1 MTSLTLDRALS
12 RRIELAEAQAAAA
25 AAEALGAFRPDA
37 GVAVRRIAGGFAVY
51 CGASSPV
58 TQAVGLGLDG
68 AVGEEEFDALEL
80 FYASRKEPVRVE
92 TSPLADPSLIE
103 QFGKRHYRVTEFTNV
118 MARSTSETRHSSA
131 VISEAADGIR
141 VERIAPE
148 HIDLWNLTVAQGFA
162 EHHPV
167 NQEILDVM
175 RAFASAPHVECYLAR
190 VDGAVAGG
198 GTIILRDGIAGLF
211 GASTLPAYRKR
222 GVQTALL
229 ECRIARAAECGCDL
243 VVCLAQPGST
253 SQRNVMRR
261 GFSVLYTRVKFERE
275 VASSSSA
282 LSW

>member
-25 AAEALGAFRPDA
+25 AAQALAEFRPDA
-37 GVAVRRIAGGFAVY
+37 GVAVTRIAGGLAVY
-51 CGASSPV
+51 CGANSPV

-68 AVGEEEFDALEL
+68 AVSEGEFNALEQ
-80 FYASRKEPVRVE
+80 FYASRNEPVRVE

-103 QFGKRHYRVTEFTNV
+103 QFGKRRYRVTEFTNV
-118 MARSTSETRHSSA
+118 MARPICASHPSSA
-131 VISEAADGIR
+131 AREATDGIS
-141 VERIAPE
+141 VERVAPE

-162 EHHPV
+162 AHHPV

-190 VDGAVAGG
+190 VNGAVAGG
-198 GTIILRDGIAGLF
+198 GTVILRDGIAVLF
-211 GASTLPAYRKR
+211 GASTLPGYRKR

-229 ECRIARAAECGCDL
+229 ESRIARAAEYGCDL
-243 VVCLAQPGST
+243 AVCLAQHGST

-275 VASSSSA
+275 VASSSPA
-282 LSW
+282 LNV

>member
-12 RRIELAEAQAAAA
+12 RRIELAEAQATAA
-25 AAEALGAFRPDA
+25 AAEALAEFRPDA
-37 GVAVRRIAGGFAVY
+37 GVAVTRIAGGFAVY
-51 CGASSPV
+51 CGANSPV

-68 AVGEEEFDALEL
+68 PVNDEEFDALER

-92 TSPLADPSLIE
+92 TSPLADTTLIE
-103 QFGKRHYRVTEFTNV
+103 QFGKRRYRVSEFTNV
-118 MARSTSETRHSSA
+118 MARSTSETRLSSA
-131 VISEAADGIR
+131 AREAGDGIT
-141 VERIAPE
+141 VERVARE

-167 NQEILDVM
+167 TQEILDVM
-175 RAFASAPHVECYLAR
+175 RAFASAPQVECYLAR
-190 VDGAVAGG
+190 VNGAVAGG

-211 GASTLPAYRKR
+211 GASTLPGYRKR
-222 GVQTALL
+222 GVQAALL
-229 ECRIARAAECGCDL
+229 ESRIARAAECGCDL

-275 VASSSSA
+275 VASSSPAPSV
-282 LSW
+282 

>member
-12 RRIELAEAQAAAA
+12 RRIELAEAHAAAA
-25 AAEALGAFRPDA
+25 AAQALAEFRPGA
-37 GVAVRRIAGGFAVY
+37 GVAVARIAGGFAVY
-51 CGASSPV
+51 CGANSPV

-68 AVGEEEFDALEL
+68 PVHDEEFDALEQ
-80 FYASRKEPVRVE
+80 FYASRNEPVRVE
-92 TSPLADPSLIE
+92 TSPLADLSLIE
-103 QFGKRHYRVTEFTNV
+103 QFGKRRYRVTEFTNV
-118 MARSTSETRHSSA
+118 MARSTSETHLPTA
-131 VISEAADGIR
+131 LSEAADGIS

-148 HIDLWNLTVAQGFA
+148 QIDLWNLTVAQGFA

-167 NQEILDVM
+167 TQEVLDVM
-175 RAFASAPHVECYLAR
+175 RAFASAPQVECYLAR
-190 VDGAVAGG
+190 VNGALAGG

-211 GASTLPAYRKR
+211 GASTLPGYRKR

-229 ECRIARAAECGCDL
+229 ESRIARAAECGCDL

-275 VASSSSA
+275 VASSSPA
-282 LSW
+282 LNV